1 MTEAESRQGQATY
14 AEADEKN
21 LGKLSQNSNEA
32 EILWQETLVPE
43 AIEQLEIQRRWAL
56 ILGSIGVV

>member
-1 MTEAESRQGQATY
+1 MTEAESRQGQAAH

-32 EILWQETLVPE
+32 KVLWQEALVPE
-43 AIEQLEIQRRWAL
+43 AIEQLEMRRR
-56 ILGSIGVV
+56 

>member
-1 MTEAESRQGQATY
+1 MTEAESRQGQAY

-32 EILWQETLVPE
+32 KVLWQEALVPE
-43 AIEQLEIQRRWAL
+43 AVEQLEMRRRWDL
-56 ILGSIGVV
+56 ILGPLGVA